1 MKMKLKGIIAAITA
15 VSAIA
20 FGSVSVSATTADDV
34 IAAARGAGILDTYVA
49 QLENFLLV
57 NKFNSDQYDMMIDG
71 LANIRSI
78 SLDVVRQYFPD
89 VQSIDDFFGSG
100 SSSGNGDTPT
110 DSSSNAS
117 SGNTPVVDKLDKNEK
132 PLKDL
137 AEDIQQNMSTEQM
150 LDAINEVIETGKKIG
165 LDITVEQTGEKSFL
179 LTAKDKDGVVKLVMP
194 IGKLVST
201 TGIEAESD
209 KDNGFMTVA
218 AICAAVTASAGIG
231 AYALSR
237 KNKTGEQ

>member
-1 MKMKLKGIIAAITA
+1 MKMKLKGIIAAVTA

-57 NKFNSDQYDMMIDG
+57 NKFNSNQYDMMIDG
-71 LANIRSI
+71 LANIRNI
-78 SLDVVRQYFPD
+78 SLEVAQQYFPD
-89 VQSIDDFFGSG
+89 VKSIDEFFGGG
-100 SSSGNGDTPT
+100 SSSENTSDPT
-110 DSSSNAS
+110 NNS
-117 SGNTPVVDKLDKNEK
+117 SGNSTNIDKLDKNER
-132 PLKDL
+132 PIKDL
-137 AEDIQQNMSTEQM
+137 AEDIQQNMSADQM
-150 LDAINEVIETGKKIG
+150 LDAINEVIKTGKNIG

-218 AICAAVTASAGIG
+218 AVCAAVTASAGIG
-231 AYALSR
+231 AYALSK
-237 KNKTGEQ
+237 KNKAGEH

>member
-1 MKMKLKGIIAAITA
+1 MKMKLKSIIAAITA

-71 LANIRSI
+71 LANIRNI
-78 SLDVVRQYFPD
+78 SLDVARQYFPD
-89 VQSIDDFFGSG
+89 VQSIDDFFGGG
-100 SSSGNGDTPT
+100 SSSEEPAT
-110 DSSSNAS
+110 DSSSNGS
-117 SGNTPVVDKLDKNEK
+117 SGNTPAVDKLDKNEK

-137 AEDIQQNMSTEQM
+137 AEDIQQNMSADQM
-150 LDAINEVIETGKKIG
+150 LDAINEVIETGKNIG

-201 TGIEAESD
+201 TGVEAESG

-237 KNKTGEQ
+237 KNKNGEQ

>member
-1 MKMKLKGIIAAITA
+1 MKKKLKSIIAAVTA

-20 FGSVSVSATTADDV
+20 FGNISVSATTADDV

-71 LANIRSI
+71 LANIRNI
-78 SLDVVRQYFPD
+78 SLEVAQQYFPD
-89 VQSIDDFFGSG
+89 VKSIDEFFGGG
-100 SSSGNGDTPT
+100 SSSENTSDPT
-110 DSSSNAS
+110 NNS
-117 SGNTPVVDKLDKNEK
+117 SGNSTTIDKLDKNER
-132 PLKDL
+132 PIKDL
-137 AEDIQQNMSTEQM
+137 AEDIQQNMSADQM
-150 LDAINEVIETGKKIG
+150 LDAINEVIKTGKNIG

-218 AICAAVTASAGIG
+218 AVCAAVTASAGIG
-231 AYALSR
+231 AYALSK
-237 KNKTGEQ
+237 KNKTGEH